1 MAESGT
7 GEIESLSFEEAL
19 AQLEEIVETL
29 ESGEV
34 PLEESIDLYER
45 GAALRERCT
54 QKLKDARMRIER
66 VVDGGAGALPLDGGE
81 PGAEDGTAPF

>member
-7 GEIESLSFEEAL
+7 SGIESLSFEEAL
-19 AQLEEIVETL
+19 AQLEEIVEKL
-29 ESGEV
+29 EGGEV

-54 QKLKDARMRIER
+54 QKLRDARMRIDR
-66 VVDGGAGALPLDGGE
+66 VVEGGAGTVPLDGREAGSGE
-81 PGAEDGTAPF
+81 GQAGN